1 MKKPTTSLCEN
12 NEADQLLSNCE
23 ADQPLCFRYTDS
35 KIPLLSKSKIA
46 SNLLLGGGRGGGGR
60 EREGYSPILSDLV
73 GKPNCRLS
81 HAHAQ
86 IISWHEFLPDF
97 RQTMHC
103 QCTPRTVL
111 FSALHSPSALAVT
124 DLVHPLD

>member
-1 MKKPTTSLCEN
+1 MRKPTISLCEN
-12 NEADQLLSNCE
+12 NEADQLRSNCE
-23 ADQPLCFRYTDS
+23 TDQRLCFRYTDS

-46 SNLLLGGGRGGGGR
+46 SNLLLGGGGR
-60 EREGYSPILSDLV
+60 ERGVQPDFV
-73 GKPNCRLS
+73 RPGRKTKFRLS